1 MSGAGNHAPCSVA
14 PVIGTPG
21 RAESDLR
28 LLGGLLGES
37 AHIRGK
43 LSSGLLEQ
51 IGRAQNEGEVRTI
64 PKLLS
69 AELPPLESVK
79 GALSEAE
86 LTLLKMAFILA
97 SCAAQSCLLFARLIA
112 SFAFAT
118 FVAKPRPAA
127 RTGPGPLAT
136 GDAGTKFTFGN
147 GAFASGEPSEAR
159 CARARRQYSTDR
171 SENRSSPRPA
181 RYFISA
187 RQRSPFASFQASAR

>member
-69 AELPPLESVK
+69 AEVAPLKSIK
-79 GALSEAE
+79 GALSKA
-86 LTLLKMAFILA
+86 
-97 SCAAQSCLLFARLIA
+97 
-112 SFAFAT
+112 
-118 FVAKPRPAA
+118 
-127 RTGPGPLAT
+127 
-136 GDAGTKFTFGN
+136 
-147 GAFASGEPSEAR
+147 
-159 CARARRQYSTDR
+159 
-171 SENRSSPRPA
+171 SPRGE
-181 RYFISA
+181 
-187 RQRSPFASFQASAR
+187 RQRSSSEVLMAITRPLEGAQAEPKGRGNECEERAAGAALKGFPWVPKATPRVSGGVQCDSATGRHRA